1 MKDIVA
7 VAVCLLFFAVSW
19 LIVRAFERV

>member
-1 MKDIVA
+1 MNDALV

-19 LIVRAFERV
+19 LMVRACERI